1 MSSADSPSTLSTTD
15 LGRSFRPCKLFRL
28 IDKCGVAYNF
38 NQVIAEA
45 NHANSKLQ
53 QKDDALQQSALLVI
67 QKAKSFLI

>member
-1 MSSADSPSTLSTTD
+1 

-28 IDKCGVAYNF
+28 IDGCGVAYNF

-67 QKAKSFLI
+67 QKAKSSLI